1 MCVGG
6 KSQPPTSRAAQ
17 PYPSSA
23 WLLLQVSP
31 TENNKIGMV
40 VVRGNSIVMM
50 EALEKLWSEV
60 RH

>member
-1 MCVGG
+1 MGG
-6 KSQPPTSRAAQ
+6 RSQPPTSRAAQ
-17 PYPSSA
+17 PHPCSA